1 MLGLQSAE
9 GKESLQEALLRYSEA
24 LGVAYQLRD
33 DVADYDGD
41 EVIELRPSAVFALL
55 CEMAPSEDFV
65 AEMIAAK
72 NVKEFLRQQHQELL
86 EKALQRV
93 AAMAEEYRLKAIEAL
108 ESINNMELKRL
119 LFRVT
124 ARILK

>member
-1 MLGLQSAE
+1 
-9 GKESLQEALLRYSEA
+9 
-24 LGVAYQLRD
+24 
-33 DVADYDGD
+33 
-41 EVIELRPSAVFALL
+41 
-55 CEMAPSEDFV
+55 MAPSEDFI
-65 AEMIAAK
+65 AEMIEAQ

-86 EKALQRV
+86 EKALARV
-93 AAMAEEYRLKAIEAL
+93 TVLAEEYRQRAIEAL